1 MGSGLLSARFIRL
14 IEDHREQIGAAA
26 ISAIRQGPE
35 LSHMGRLPESELRD
49 WASGI
54 LMCLQCYPVPA
65 EREELSSRFQKVGR
79 QRFEEAI
86 PLHEAIRSLQVL
98 KGKIINFVRNE
109 GLARNSLDV
118 YAEQELEH
126 EVGLLFDRLLYSVA
140 LGYEEALRAA
150 AQQVPRQ
157 KSQARGVH

>member
-1 MGSGLLSARFIRL
+1 
-14 IEDHREQIGAAA
+14 
-26 ISAIRQGPE
+26 
-35 LSHMGRLPESELRD
+35 MGRLPESELRD

-65 EREELSSRFQKVGR
+65 EREELSSRLQKVGR

-98 KGKIINFVRNE
+98 KGKIVNFVRN
-109 GLARNSLDV
+109 DV

-126 EVGLLFDRLLYSVA
+126 EMGLLFDRLLYSVA
-140 LGYEEALRAA
+140 LGYEEALHAA
-150 AQQVPRQ
+150 T
-157 KSQARGVH
+157 KSKARGVHQHQSIEQREIDH